1 MAHLSIREL
10 SKRNNFQTFI
20 MRIAFGRGFYVIG
33 TDIFIKLNQ
42 SILNNV
48 THIDDL
54 NKYKVGRSIQLP
66 TINNDFIPLSML
78 YKDSDFSTR
87 TQDTTAK
94 QDKEINNIT
103 YIINS
108 IKEETKQD
116 YVTIKIADSI
126 YNIKEIKKLEDKS
139 KADFCFID
147 TSNREVGFVSHK
159 DGNSPKSFQQWS
171 GTSHRFQ
178 PEIFDHPETQQFI
191 KTLKHE
197 FLNGLPPASTI
208 ARRIID
214 ERLKKIAVFGNDF
227 DKEFGKDN
235 VEAVMQ
241 GELKLRKYQDYYIL
255 FASHYTIKNG
265 NLPEY
270 GYDPV
275 FMAVHKKDRS
285 DHWIKDCRLTINPLG
300 SRKIKLFV

>member
-1 MAHLSIREL
+1 VAHLSIKEL

-20 MRIAFGRGFYVIG
+20 MRIAFGRGFYIVG
-33 TDIFIKLNQ
+33 TDIFVKLNQ
-42 SILNNV
+42 SILTNV
-48 THIDDL
+48 AEVDDL

-66 TINNDFIPLSML
+66 TINNDFVPLSML

-87 TQDTTAK
+87 IQDTTVK
-94 QDKEINNIT
+94 QDNQINNIAQM
-103 YIINS
+103 IQD
-108 IKEETKQD
+108 IKDKTNLD
-116 YVTIKIADSI
+116 YVVIKVGDNI
-126 YNIKEIKKLEDKS
+126 YNVKEIKRLTDKS

-147 TSNREVGFVSHK
+147 INDKEVGFVSHK

-178 PEIFDHPETQQFI
+178 PEIFDHKETQDFI
-191 KTLKHE
+191 KTLKDK
-197 FLNGLPPASTI
+197 FISGLPSASTI
-208 ARRIID
+208 ARRIND

-227 DKEFGKDN
+227 GKEFGNDN
-235 VEAVMQ
+235 VEAIMQ
-241 GELKLRKYQDYYIL
+241 GELKLGKYQDYYIL

-285 DHWIKDCRLTINPLG
+285 DHWIKNCRLTINPIG
-300 SRKIKLFV
+300 SRKIKLFI